1 MMILG
6 VLFKRDVI
14 FIFRM
19 WLNIVDYKF
28 LSIILGEKVLFC
40 IRKLNF
46 MKLYYF
52 NENFRNFM
60 VYYFSMA
67 EVDSSN
73 LVMLEWVKLRDKNVF

>member
-1 MMILG
+1 M
-6 VLFKRDVI
+6 
-14 FIFRM
+14 
-19 WLNIVDYKF
+19 
-28 LSIILGEKVLFC
+28 GEKVLFC

-60 VYYFSMA
+60 VYYFSMV